1 MGTRAAAFAVLLL
14 SGSGSTAV
22 LAASED
28 QQATPDKPVRE
39 ERVVC
44 TRETI
49 TGSHFKRKVCR
60 TESQMQRDR
69 TNARLEME
77 QMRAY
82 QDAEMRRQAANQN
95 R

>member
-1 MGTRAAAFAVLLL
+1 
-14 SGSGSTAV
+14 
-22 LAASED
+22 
-28 QQATPDKPVRE
+28 
-39 ERVVC
+39 
-44 TRETI
+44 
-49 TGSHFKRKVCR
+49 VCR

>member
-1 MGTRAAAFAVLLL
+1 MGARAAAFAVLLL

-22 LAASED
+22 PAASED

-69 TNARLEME
+69 VNARREMDA
-77 QMRAY
+77 MRDY